1 MNRVDGKVAI
11 VTGGGRGIGRATSEL
26 LAECGAKVL
35 VTDVLDAEVEETV
48 AHIKSQGG
56 EAAGLHHDVVSED
69 DWAKAVET
77 AINDLGGFE
86 ILVNNAGVF
95 LQKSIEE
102 TTFEDYDR
110 VMRINVWGTM
120 LGTKVA
126 FASMKERIKADDP
139 AGAIVN
145 LVSTASIKGS
155 PFGSVYSSS
164 KGAVRLFTRSMARE
178 IGALGYNIRINGIY
192 PGIIDTEMGAAAMR
206 RMADA
211 AGESHNRAREI
222 GEQMHLIKR
231 LGTAED
237 IAKGIVFLASE
248 DAAYITGTEFVVDG
262 GFWLK

>member
-11 VTGGGRGIGRATSEL
+11 ITGGGRGIGRATAEL

-35 VTDVLDAEVEETV
+35 VTDVLDEEVEETV

-56 EAAGLHHDVVSED
+56 EAVGLHHDVVNED
-69 DWAKAVET
+69 HWARAIDT
-77 AINDLGGFE
+77 ALNDLGGFE
-86 ILVNNAGVF
+86 VLVNNAGVF
-95 LQKSIEE
+95 LQRSIEE
-102 TTFEDYDR
+102 TTFEEYDR

-120 LGTKVA
+120 LGTKSA
-126 FASMKERIKADDP
+126 LASMKERIKEDDP

-178 IGALGYNIRINGIY
+178 IGALDYNIRINGIY
-192 PGIIDTEMGAAAMR
+192 PGIIDTEMGAAAMQ

-222 GEQMHLIKR
+222 GEEMHLIKR
-231 LGTAED
+231 LGTSED

>member
-11 VTGGGRGIGRATSEL
+11 VTGAGRGIGRATAEL

-35 VTDVLDAEVEETV
+35 VTDVLDAEVAETV
-48 AHIKSQGG
+48 DAIQSAGG
-56 EAAGLHHDVVSED
+56 EAAGLHHDVTSED
-69 DWAKAVET
+69 DWAKAVN
-77 AINDLGGFE
+77 AAVDGLGGFE

-102 TTFEDYDR
+102 TTFEEYDR

-126 FASMKERIKADDP
+126 FASMKERITADDP

-211 AGESHNRAREI
+211 AGESYNRAREI
-222 GEQMHLIKR
+222 GEEMHLIKR
-231 LGTAED
+231 LGTSED